1 MGKVGKS
8 LRGAVCSSPSVSRG
22 LIVIPAARPG
32 SGFLPG
38 NPVPPPP
45 SPWGGGSASCS
56 VPIPCLLEKFPRSR
70 RGLSAPPGAP
80 APPRRAPRPP
90 SLPAPHTSAPDFAS
104 RVLGAPPSSAPPA
117 SPFLA
122 PGGPSATLRLPRPS
136 LAPLCSQLQKK
147 SLLPLG
153 RRSREVCSAPRG
165 GTGGS
170 GGGGHNWGDSCTG
183 GGRGVG
189 LCSGAALGTA
199 PSPSEAAL
207 SPQPHSQTRPGG
219 MAPAPAPGSAPA
231 A

>member
-1 MGKVGKS
+1 MSLLHGRAPVLGPVAPS
-8 LRGAVCSSPSVSRG
+8 HPLRLRGAVARR
-22 LIVIPAARPG
+22 AA
-32 SGFLPG
+32 
-38 NPVPPPP
+38 
-45 SPWGGGSASCS
+45 
-56 VPIPCLLEKFPRSR
+56 IPCLLEKFPRSR
-70 RGLSAPPGAP
+70 RGPSAPPGAP

-90 SLPAPHTSAPDFAS
+90 PLPAPHTSAPDFAS
-104 RVLGAPPSSAPPA
+104 RVLRAPPSSAAPA

-122 PGGPSATLRLPRPS
+122 PGGPSASLRLPRPS
-136 LAPLCSQLQKK
+136 LAPLGSQLQKK

-153 RRSREVCSAPRG
+153 RRSREVCCAPRG

-207 SPQPHSQTRPGG
+207 SPQLHSQTRPGG

-231 A
+231 AEECGGWSR